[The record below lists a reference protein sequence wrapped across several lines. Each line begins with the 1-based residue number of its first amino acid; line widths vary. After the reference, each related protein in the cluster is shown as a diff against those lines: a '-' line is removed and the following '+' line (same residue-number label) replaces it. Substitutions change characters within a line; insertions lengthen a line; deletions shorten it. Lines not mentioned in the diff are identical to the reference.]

1 MISLEEDI
9 EQTTKLINRLSVKE
23 PDPQP
28 EGWRDELEEV
38 RRARTTSG
46 TIHLASQEQKKETI
60 PEGRKCIGR
69 GGMTVSLNVPDA
81 TNINIINIGT
91 SRSPVKDLISTFEN
105 IQNVKTDNHETSIH
119 TDRKSKPGNVKKLAE
134 TFNSSSRN
142 ESSSDHPA
150 SRNIQ
155 LDGEQVPRKQFIPG
169 KAKDKPPS
177 SRRVWTRLKSGL
189 FGWKKIT
196 SVSVPARPSQGKTL
210 LSTHNKSK
218 NFEVKSVAQNSEN
231 TPPKI
236 SVGGEGSS
244 VNMQQVFRNN
254 RNGEKLVLLAGNL
267 SSEWKTKGQTE
278 GEIETKKS
286 GGKRI
291 V

>member
-1 MISLEEDI
+1 
-9 EQTTKLINRLSVKE
+9 
-23 PDPQP
+23 
-28 EGWRDELEEV
+28 
-38 RRARTTSG
+38 
-46 TIHLASQEQKKETI
+46 
-60 PEGRKCIGR
+60 
-69 GGMTVSLNVPDA
+69 MTVSLNVPDA

-91 SRSPVKDLISTFEN
+91 SRSPVKDLISTFEK

-134 TFNSSSRN
+134 TFNTSSRN

-155 LDGEQVPRKQFIPG
+155 LDGEQVPRKQSIPS

-177 SRRVWTRLKSGL
+177 SRRVWTRL

-210 LSTHNKSK
+210 LSTHNKSR

-231 TPPKI
+231 IPPKI
-236 SVGGEGSS
+236 SVGGGGSS

-254 RNGEKLVLLAGNL
+254 SNGERLVLMVGNL
-267 SSEWKTKGQTE
+267 SS
-278 GEIETKKS
+278 
-286 GGKRI
+286 
-291 V
+291 